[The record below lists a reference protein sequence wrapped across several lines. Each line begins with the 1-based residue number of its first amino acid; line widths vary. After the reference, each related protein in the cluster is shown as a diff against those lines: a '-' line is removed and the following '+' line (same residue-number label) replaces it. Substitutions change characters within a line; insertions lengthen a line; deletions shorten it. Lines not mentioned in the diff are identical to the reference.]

1 MAFQSVWH
9 YTDIPEEMVNIL
21 VKDIEKFNEN
31 MGDSKLHGDA
41 VNKDIRDSKNAWVPT
56 HHWIGGFL
64 WHYIERA
71 NRENYLFDLSN
82 IDGESMQYT
91 QYDVGQ
97 YYKWHSDS
105 DLSTHYLPST
115 MGHRGVDVAQDFINK
130 ECELVRKL
138 SFVFQLSDPSEY
150 EGGQLQ
156 LLQEDGKPYFAPAK
170 RGTMILFDS
179 RTKHR
184 VLKVTKGTRRSI
196 VGWVVG
202 PRWK

>member
-1 MAFQSVWH
+1 MAFQSIWH
-9 YTDIPEEMVNIL
+9 YTDIPEDLTNIL
-21 VKDIEKFNEN
+21 VKDIEKFNID
-31 MGDSKLHGDA
+31 MGDSKLMGDA
-41 VNKDIRDSKNAWVPT
+41 LNKDKRNSKNTWVPT
-56 HHWIGGFL
+56 NHWIAGFL

-71 NRENYLFDLSN
+71 NRENFLYDLRC

-97 YYKWHSDS
+97 FYTWHTDS
-105 DLSTHYLPST
+105 DLASHYKPIT
-115 MGHRGVDVAQDFINK
+115 VGNRGIDVAQDFINTNA
-130 ECELVRKL
+130 ELVRKL
-138 SFVFQLSDPSEY
+138 SFVFQLSDPSDY

-156 LLQEDGKPYFAPAK
+156 LLDEEGKSYIAPAK

>member
-1 MAFQSVWH
+1 MAFQSIWH
-9 YTDIPEEMVNIL
+9 YTDIPEDLTNIL
-21 VKDIEKFNEN
+21 VKDIEKFNSD
-31 MGDSKLHGDA
+31 MGDSKLMGDA
-41 VNKDIRDSKNAWVPT
+41 LNKDKRNSKNAWVPT
-56 HHWIGGFL
+56 NHWIAGFL

-71 NRENYLFDLSN
+71 NRENFLYDLRC

-97 YYKWHSDS
+97 FYTWHTDS
-105 DLSTHYLPST
+105 DLASHYKPVT
-115 MGHRGVDVAQDFINK
+115 VGNRGIDVANDFINTNA
-130 ECELVRKL
+130 ELVRKL

-156 LLQEDGKPYFAPAK
+156 LLDEEGKSYVAPAK
-170 RGTMILFDS
+170 RGAMILFDS

>member
-1 MAFQSVWH
+1 MAFQSIWH
-9 YTDIPEEMVNIL
+9 YTDIPEDLTNIL
-21 VKDIEKFNEN
+21 VKDIEKFNSD
-31 MGDSKLHGDA
+31 MGDSKLMGDA
-41 VNKDIRDSKNAWVPT
+41 LNKDKRNSKNAWVPT
-56 HHWIGGFL
+56 NHWIAGFL
-64 WHYIERA
+64 WHYVERA
-71 NRENYLFDLSN
+71 NRENFLYDLRC

-97 YYKWHSDS
+97 FYTWHTDS
-105 DLSTHYLPST
+105 DLASHYKPVT
-115 MGHRGVDVAQDFINK
+115 VGNRGIDVANDFINTNA
-130 ECELVRKL
+130 ELVRKL

-156 LLQEDGKPYFAPAK
+156 LLDEEGKSYIAPAK
-170 RGTMILFDS
+170 RGAMILFDS

>member
-1 MAFQSVWH
+1 
-9 YTDIPEEMVNIL
+9 
-21 VKDIEKFNEN
+21 
-31 MGDSKLHGDA
+31 
-41 VNKDIRDSKNAWVPT
+41 
-56 HHWIGGFL
+56 
-64 WHYIERA
+64 
-71 NRENYLFDLSN
+71 
-82 IDGESMQYT
+82 MQYT

-97 YYKWHSDS
+97 FYTWHTDS
-105 DLSTHYLPST
+105 DLASHYKPVT
-115 MGHRGVDVAQDFINK
+115 VGNRGIDVANDFINTNA
-130 ECELVRKL
+130 ELVRKL

-156 LLQEDGKPYFAPAK
+156 LLDEEGKSYIAPAK
-170 RGTMILFDS
+170 RGAMILFDS